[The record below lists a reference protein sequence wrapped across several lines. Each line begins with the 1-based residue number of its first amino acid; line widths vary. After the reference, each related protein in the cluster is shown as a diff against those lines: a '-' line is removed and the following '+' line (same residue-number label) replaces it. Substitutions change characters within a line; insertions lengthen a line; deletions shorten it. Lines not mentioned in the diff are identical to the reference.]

1 MGKGFDNTVFGVS
14 TCPQTNNGWKKHWEN
29 FPYEFHWM
37 WDNNNGKGGEGL
49 VYTEEEMCKELGFS
63 GEVSKKHYWNSFGN
77 RNIIW
82 FYAHF
87 RMLYFYKKNPNYDWY
102 YFFDDDVT
110 CNNWEELLQGF
121 SESKSDF
128 LAWYVFSKE
137 KYKEHIPDLDKD
149 TTSKHMWFE
158 RFPGDGDSL
167 PWWVQQYY
175 GSFFPVVRFSNTAMN
190 TLLQQFQWG
199 VWGYSEGFVPTI
211 LNGYNHSLETI
222 FQKDGTSKLYDI
234 DKVNLQHK
242 WQKIG
247 WDWI

>member
-1 MGKGFDNTVFGVS
+1 MGKRFDNSIFGVS
-14 TCPQTNNGWKKHWEN
+14 TCPQTHNGWKQHWKN

-37 WDNNNGKGGEGL
+37 WDNNDGKGGEGL
-49 VYTEEEMCKELGFS
+49 VYTEEEMCKELAFS
-63 GEVSKKHYWNSFGN
+63 GGVSKKHYWNSFGN

-110 CNNWEELLQGF
+110 CNNWEELLDGF
-121 SESKSDF
+121 SQSNSDF

-137 KYKEHIPDLDKD
+137 KYNEHIPDLDEN
-149 TTSKHMWFE
+149 TTSQHMWFE
-158 RFPGDGDSL
+158 RFPGDGDEL
-167 PWWVQQYY
+167 PWWIQQYY
-175 GSFFPVVRFSNTAMN
+175 GSFFPVVRFSNSAMN

-199 VWGYSEGFVPTI
+199 LWGYSEGFVPTI
-211 LNGYNHSLETI
+211 LNGYKHSLETI

-234 DKVNLQHK
+234 NKINLQHK